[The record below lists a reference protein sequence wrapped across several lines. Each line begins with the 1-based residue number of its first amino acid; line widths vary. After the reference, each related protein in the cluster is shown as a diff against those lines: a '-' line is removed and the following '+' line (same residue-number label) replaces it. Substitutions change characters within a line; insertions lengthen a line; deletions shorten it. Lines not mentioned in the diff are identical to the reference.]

1 MAVFSESMSSGT
13 LTNNVSLKSIS
24 TSDLLN
30 SSTSS
35 SLNLNTTSIQSNS
48 TPNILSIPSP
58 ISFNPSASTLS
69 VPTINSGNANTL
81 MLMNRQITNED
92 SLFYICLKLK
102 RRLESVSQLKPYL
115 NLSYSSAEV
124 LSENQALSLSQQ
136 KNSSSSSINRQRCT
150 SLRSSDSTNFRTSSY
165 SSFSNISEETSF
177 TQIIPLNTFHAGVLP
192 ANVNCD
198 PLTQLWALFQ
208 QGSPLCVIFNLI
220 KPSQALPVIS
230 SDDIKICKKSIYS
243 FILACTEHLNFDNS
257 DLFTISNV
265 FSDNTDDFIRIV
277 NVVNRTIDL
286 APHIFKH
293 VDIDDEMKFNDS
305 KSKVLRE
312 IVVTERKYVS
322 DLEVLSKYKE
332 QLLENNIVNSDDVYR
347 LFPNL
352 DAVIDFQRRVL
363 VSFEI
368 NSLADPKYQ
377 RVGSIFIHA
386 QAFFKLY
393 IPWSVGQKAVID
405 FITSSPLQQS
415 NTNLI
420 IENSFELQSFLLK
433 PVQRLCK
440 YPLLLKELIKYTDPS
455 AANYNELMTS
465 LDIAKKIANDI
476 NENQRRVE
484 NIEVLKKL
492 YDKVVDWKGY
502 NVQSFGELLFYDK
515 VSVKDNS
522 KVSDEREFQ
531 IYLFEN
537 IIIFFKEMLPQQK
550 KASITA
556 LKKRSQTNLLN
567 QEIVGLE
574 LKGRI
579 SIANIYNI
587 NSVNP
592 HQLNISWSGM
602 KDTGCF
608 LMKFKNDEVRSNWEQ
623 CIRKL
628 VVNSQ
633 EDYNQRNSNGADTLT
648 GGMSNLNIDGDRRSN
663 GFSIAGTSNRS
674 SYIGNGS
681 RILSDS
687 TAATS
692 TTNSVY
698 QDKFLLHSRHKS
710 EIQSTQSRRT
720 TQDSFQNKR
729 SVSESIRTSSTSSS
743 TMVKLMYKKDL
754 FTMMTT
760 LDIPVQEFISKV
772 DRKVTQCGGTM
783 TGKIKYQDEDGD
795 LIVIQSED
803 DWNLARDMLRE
814 SSEKVLY
821 VWVA

>member
-1 MAVFSESMSSGT
+1 MAAFSDASGGGT
-13 LTNNVSLKSIS
+13 LSNNISLKSIS
-24 TSDLLN
+24 TSNLLN
-30 SSTSS
+30 TSTNS
-35 SLNLNTTSIQSNS
+35 SLNINTSLRNNS
-48 TPNILSIPSP
+48 TANILSIPSP
-58 ISFNPSASTLS
+58 IGYNPSSSTLS
-69 VPTINSGNANTL
+69 VPTMNSSNANTL
-81 MLMNRQITNED
+81 MLMNRQVTNED

-102 RRLESVSQLKPYL
+102 RRLETVPQLKPYL

-124 LSENQALSLSQQ
+124 LSENQALSLSQY
-136 KNSSSSSINRQRCT
+136 KNSSSSSINRHT
-150 SLRSSDSTNFRTSSY
+150 SMSLRSSDSNNFRTSAY
-165 SSFSNISEETSF
+165 SNFSNMSEETSSS
-177 TQIIPLNTFHAGVLP
+177 QIVPLNTFHAGVLP

-198 PLTQLWALFQ
+198 PVTQLWALFQ

-265 FSDNTDDFIRIV
+265 FSDNTEDFIRIV
-277 NVVNRTIDL
+277 NVVNKTIDL
-286 APHIFKH
+286 APHIFKNIG
-293 VDIDDEMKFNDS
+293 IDDEIKADDS

-312 IVVTERKYVS
+312 IVETERKYVA
-322 DLEVLSKYKE
+322 DLEVLSKYKD
-332 QLLENNIVNSDDVYR
+332 QLLDNNLVNSDDVYM

-352 DAVIDFQRRVL
+352 DAIIDFQRRVL
-363 VSFEI
+363 ISFEI
-368 NSLADPKYQ
+368 NSLSDPKYQ

-393 IPWSVGQKAVID
+393 IPWSVGQKSAID
-405 FITSSPLQQS
+405 FITSSPLQHS
-415 NTNLI
+415 NTNLV

-440 YPLLLKELIKYTDPS
+440 YPLLLKELIKHTDPS
-455 AANYNELMTS
+455 SPNYNELMAS

-522 KVSDEREFQ
+522 KVSEEREFQ

-537 IIIFFKEMLPQQK
+537 IIIFFKEIVPQQK
-550 KASITA
+550 KPSITA

-567 QEIVGLE
+567 QEVLGLE

-587 NSVNP
+587 SSATP
-592 HQLNISWSGM
+592 YQLNISWSGM

-628 VVNSQ
+628 VVNLQ
-633 EDYNQRNSNGADTLT
+633 EDYNQRNSNGDTLV
-648 GGMSNLNIDGDRRSN
+648 GGMSNLNMDGDRRSN
-663 GFSIAGTSNRS
+663 GFSMAATSNRS
-674 SYIGNGS
+674 SYVGNGS
-681 RILSDS
+681 RIASDS
-687 TAATS
+687 TTA
-692 TTNSVY
+692 
-698 QDKFLLHSRHKS
+698 
-710 EIQSTQSRRT
+710 
-720 TQDSFQNKR
+720 
-729 SVSESIRTSSTSSS
+729 TSSTSSVHQDKSLLHSRRKSEIQTPQSRRATQEFQGKRSFSESVRAS
-743 TMVKLMYKKDL
+743 TSSNSIMVKLMYKKDL
-754 FTMMTT
+754 FTMMTA
-760 LDIPVQEFISKV
+760 LDIPVQEFVSKV
-772 DRKVTQCGGTM
+772 ERKITQCGGVM
-783 TGKIKYQDEDGD
+783 NSKIKYQDEDGD
-795 LIVIQSED
+795 LIVIQSEE
-803 DWNLARDMLRE
+803 DWNLAKDMMKE
-814 SSEKVLY
+814 STEKVLY